1 MASGAIII
9 GFNVK
14 PIGKAQAL
22 AEQEKIEIRTYSI
35 IYDMIDDV
43 KKAMEGLLE
52 PKLVETDIGK
62 AEVRKVFAVS
72 KIGTV
77 AGSYILEGK
86 VTRNAMAR
94 VMRNSNHLFTGKIS
108 SLKRFKDD
116 VKEVQAGYEC
126 GISLEGFNDL
136 QEGDSL
142 EFFVQEKERQTL
154 DG

>member
-1 MASGAIII
+1 
-9 GFNVK
+9 
-14 PIGKAQAL
+14 
-22 AEQEKIEIRTYSI
+22 
-35 IYDMIDDV
+35 MIDDV